1 MLDTFTHGGMECQV
15 RLRGFLL
22 DTLGRSR
29 WSHSDVDLL
38 GDADWGTE
46 ASCWTL

>member
-29 WSHSDVDLL
+29 RSHSDVDPL
-38 GDADWGTE
+38 GDTVLD
-46 ASCWTL
+46 